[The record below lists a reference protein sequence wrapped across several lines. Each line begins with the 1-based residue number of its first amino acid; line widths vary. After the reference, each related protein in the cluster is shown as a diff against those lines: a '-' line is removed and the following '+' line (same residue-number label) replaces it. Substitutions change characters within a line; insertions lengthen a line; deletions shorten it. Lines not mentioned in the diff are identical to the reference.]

1 MRAGVRASSPPRP
14 PGEGRG
20 EGVLTPSP
28 VSALRDNLG
37 EGGVRASPLPR
48 GIIAAPTPHG
58 DPIVRKLTRDLRYL
72 LNTTA
77 AVLCVLIVA
86 VWVASYFRYDGIESG
101 TIRRPNIP
109 GGDFVWQNWIV
120 KYLEGR
126 FYLEIVTVSD
136 PSKETIASRPLGLD
150 WHGGSWMEDDSIR
163 VLFGLP
169 ATTHFS
175 WSHYWFQV
183 DTQTRTPFCLLDD
196 HGYLVSV
203 RTYQRRLIVIPLWA
217 LLLPPLVW
225 TIFVLRT
232 YRRTRR
238 RSASNSVVT
247 AGASVGRSSGKGDI
261 FPLTSILRQSPL
273 RQSQQSPHQPL
284 QTKQSAY
291 ADHQPPE
298 P

>member
-1 MRAGVRASSPPRP
+1 
-14 PGEGRG
+14 
-20 EGVLTPSP
+20 
-28 VSALRDNLG
+28 
-37 EGGVRASPLPR
+37 
-48 GIIAAPTPHG
+48 
-58 DPIVRKLTRDLRYL
+58 VRKLTRDLRYL

-238 RSASNSVVT
+238 LARAGLCKKCGYDLRACAPGGRCPECGQSIPASYKPKPIT
-247 AGASVGRSSGKGDI
+247 E
-261 FPLTSILRQSPL
+261 LSP
-273 RQSQQSPHQPL
+273 P
-284 QTKQSAY
+284 
-291 ADHQPPE
+291 
-298 P
+298 